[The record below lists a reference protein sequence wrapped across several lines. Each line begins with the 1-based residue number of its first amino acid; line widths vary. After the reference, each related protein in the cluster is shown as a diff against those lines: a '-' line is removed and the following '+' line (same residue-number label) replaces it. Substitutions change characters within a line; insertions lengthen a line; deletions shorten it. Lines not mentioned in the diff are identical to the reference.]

1 MRHRLVTIG
10 VMPLIAL
17 LVFTGC
23 ATFGPPGPTMPALI
37 GAGKTQ
43 AQFAMDD
50 ANCRQ
55 LATARA
61 GDPAQVQQSQAVST
75 ILGGLL
81 GAAAGAAIGGA
92 TGGGR
97 AAGIGAA
104 IGGTAGT
111 GIGLSTGSAQAQSDA
126 ARIQQRWDGEY
137 IQCMYAA
144 GHQVPGVAPAAQQ
157 QAPRAAPMPPPPP
170 SPPAS
175 SGPTYTSPPPSG
187 SPPAA
192 GAPCKPSGKYVR
204 TPQGTFAEICE

>member
-61 GDPAQVQQSQAVST
+61 GDPAQVQQSQAASA
-75 ILGGLL
+75 IIGGIL
-81 GAAAGAAIGGA
+81 GAA
-92 TGGGR
+92 T
-97 AAGIGAA
+97 GAA

-111 GIGLSTGSAQAQSDA
+111 GIGLGTGSAQAQSDA

>member
-111 GIGLSTGSAQAQSDA
+111 GIGLARVAHKRKATRRESNSAGMANTYNA
-126 ARIQQRWDGEY
+126 
-137 IQCMYAA
+137 CMRR
-144 GHQVPGVAPAAQQ
+144 VIRCPA
-157 QAPRAAPMPPPPP
+157 
-170 SPPAS
+170 
-175 SGPTYTSPPPSG
+175 
-187 SPPAA
+187 
-192 GAPCKPSGKYVR
+192 
-204 TPQGTFAEICE
+204 